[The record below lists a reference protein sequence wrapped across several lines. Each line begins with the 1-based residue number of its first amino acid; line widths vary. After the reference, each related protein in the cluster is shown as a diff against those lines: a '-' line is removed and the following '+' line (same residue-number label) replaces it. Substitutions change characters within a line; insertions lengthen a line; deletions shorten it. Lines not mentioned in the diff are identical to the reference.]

1 MSARMPLI
9 SCRTDRRS
17 LVNLTL
23 EGLCWLVVALLIAA
37 ALLDL
42 PTTLARR
49 ALQPEATVGG
59 QP

>member
-1 MSARMPLI
+1 MTHS
-9 SCRTDRRS
+9 DRRS
-17 LVNLTL
+17 LLHLAL

-42 PTTLARR
+42 PTNLARR
-49 ALQPEATVGG
+49 ALQPDATVGG

>member
-1 MSARMPLI
+1 MSVRMPMT
-9 SCRTDRRS
+9 SRRTDRRS
-17 LVNLTL
+17 LVHLAL
-23 EGLCWLVVALLIAA
+23 EGLCWLAVALLIAA

-49 ALQPEATVGG
+49 ALQPDATVGG

>member
-9 SCRTDRRS
+9 SRRTDRRS

-23 EGLCWLVVALLIAA
+23 EGLCWLAVALLIAA

-42 PTTLARR
+42 PTTVARR

>member
-1 MSARMPLI
+1 MSARTHMT
-9 SCRTDRRS
+9 SRRTDRCP
-17 LVNLTL
+17 LVHLTL
-23 EGLCWLVVALLIAA
+23 EGLCWLAVALLIAA

-42 PTTLARR
+42 PTTIARR